1 MLIFRDPDEVST
13 IADQSIRELVSQRF
27 LDIAADDE
35 YDDEIHGYFIVLEAG
50 DSVAALEAESG
61 CPILRNHRG
70 TIRYGEPGYI
80 PCFEMIEEHATCF
93 EMVFVLNDG
102 GNGIVIFIPKD
113 SGIDPELMLLCQTY
127 AVPAPELA

>member
-1 MLIFRDPDEVST
+1 MLILRDPDEVST
-13 IADQSIRELVSQRF
+13 IADNGIRELVSQRF

-50 DSVAALEAESG
+50 DSVAVLEAETS
-61 CPILRNHRG
+61 CPILHNHRG
-70 TIRYGEPGYI
+70 TIRFGEPGYT
-80 PCFEMIEEHATCF
+80 PCFEMIEAHATCF

-102 GNGIVIFIPKD
+102 GYGVVIFVPNKPD
-113 SGIDPELMLLCQTY
+113 IDPDLLSLCQTY